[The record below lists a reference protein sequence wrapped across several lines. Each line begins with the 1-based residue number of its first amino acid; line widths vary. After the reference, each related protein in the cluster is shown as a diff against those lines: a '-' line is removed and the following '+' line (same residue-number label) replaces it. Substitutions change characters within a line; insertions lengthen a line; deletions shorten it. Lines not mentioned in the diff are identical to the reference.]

1 MYFWFQTM
9 KANVKQQRSLRKSE
23 SEECELFENC
33 PNSELWFLKN
43 VCDIWGSSLP
53 RYFRLG
59 YRVVNL
65 FTQMKL
71 LSISQDS
78 YEVRSFAQGHTVLC
92 NSHKSRFLLYSLKSL
107 WTWDTKKKKKKKSSR
122 LQPAWP
128 TEMRT
133 SFTIFWIKSDSWGE
147 SRLLLNWDPQSFC
160 SKRSPEDWS
169 RWE

>member
-23 SEECELFENC
+23 SEECGLFENC

-43 VCDIWGSSLP
+43 VCDMWGYSLP
-53 RYFRLG
+53 SYFRLG

-78 YEVRSFAQGHTVLC
+78 YEVRSFAQGHIVLC
-92 NSHKSRFLLYSLKSL
+92 NSHKSHFLFYSLKSL
-107 WTWDTKKKKKKKSSR
+107 LTWDTKKKNQAGCNLPDRQKWE
-122 LQPAWP
+122 P
-128 TEMRT
+128 
-133 SFTIFWIKSDSWGE
+133 
-147 SRLLLNWDPQSFC
+147 LLRYFEFRVIHGGKVGC
-160 SKRSPEDWS
+160 C
-169 RWE
+169 